1 MNDKSK
7 ATLRNRLLEV
17 KFLIIDEFSIV
28 SRFQGLHGIKVSIGR
43 SLGETIMIPE
53 KEFPGLS
60 VVTLSELLQVT
71 PVRGKLIFSHF
82 SDKDSMKHLLGLQ
95 LWHLFNYAEL
105 IEVVR
110 QRITVYRL
118 A

>member
-1 MNDKSK
+1 
-7 ATLRNRLLEV
+7 
-17 KFLIIDEFSIV
+17 
-28 SRFQGLHGIKVSIGR
+28 
-43 SLGETIMIPE
+43 
-53 KEFPGLS
+53 
-60 VVTLSELLQVT
+60 
-71 PVRGKLIFSHF
+71 
-82 SDKDSMKHLLGLQ
+82 MKHLLGLQ